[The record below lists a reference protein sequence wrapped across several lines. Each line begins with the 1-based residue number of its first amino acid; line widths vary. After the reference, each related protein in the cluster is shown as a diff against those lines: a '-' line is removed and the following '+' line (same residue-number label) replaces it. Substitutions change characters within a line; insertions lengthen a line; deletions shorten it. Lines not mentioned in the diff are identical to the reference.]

1 MATPKHITSI
11 YNQVDQVYKRN
22 LHLVQFFVNICEL
35 KLGRKNLWKVLSA
48 DCTFCPDPLT
58 NMAATGNSCF

>member
-22 LHLVQFFVNICEL
+22 LHLVQFFVNICDNHIGL
-35 KLGRKNLWKVLSA
+35 FQTDSNDIMSMFV
-48 DCTFCPDPLT
+48 
-58 NMAATGNSCF
+58 